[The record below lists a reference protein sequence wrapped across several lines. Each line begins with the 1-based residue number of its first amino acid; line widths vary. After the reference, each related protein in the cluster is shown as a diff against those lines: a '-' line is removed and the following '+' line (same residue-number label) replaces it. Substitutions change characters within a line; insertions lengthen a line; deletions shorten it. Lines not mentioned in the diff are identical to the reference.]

1 MSMQI
6 HLRWIA
12 IVLLSAVGIGACA
25 QEVNTPKDKDAVA
38 KFLIEMERQWSE
50 AATPAEEISVVKKIF
65 ADDFLGTDTDGTLY
79 TKAEKIEKEK
89 ARSASEGEVLSPRLD
104 DVKVRFFGDNLAVLY
119 GRESSIRKSKGG
131 KEHTRWVVWTDTW
144 LKRDGHWQIIAVQDM
159 VAQPGAASALP
170 AQSESA
176 LIEDLTWTEVR
187 DAIAAGKTTAIYY
200 AGSTEQNG
208 PHMALGKH
216 NFIARYVS
224 QRVAEELGN
233 ALVYPIMPFGPTG
246 DIATKTDHMR
256 FPGSV
261 SVSQDTFGAVAREV
275 ALSAIAAGFKNVV
288 LMGDH
293 GGDQEALKTVA
304 GGLDNEW
311 SPKGIHV
318 RYIPDLYYK
327 EKEQMREYLTKR
339 NMAIDQHAGIDDTSE
354 VMFIDTDGKWIRKDK
369 LAPDNGKMG
378 VEGDPT
384 QASAELGRM
393 FIEFKIQDAV
403 AQIRGLVEGRK

>member
-1 MSMQI
+1 MQI

-38 KFLIEMERQWSE
+38 KSLIEMERQWSE

-79 TKAEKIEKEK
+79 TKAEKSEKEK

-119 GRESSIRKSKGG
+119 GRESSIRKSKEG
-131 KEHTRWVVWTDTW
+131 KEHTRRVVWTDTW

-246 DIATKTDHMR
+246 NIATKTDHMR

-275 ALSAIAAGFKNVV
+275 ALSAIATGFKNVV

>member
-1 MSMQI
+1 MQI

-38 KFLIEMERQWSE
+38 KSLIEMERQWSE
-50 AATPAEEISVVKKIF
+50 SASPTEEIKVVQKLF
-65 ADDFLGTDTDGTLY
+65 GDDFLGTDTDGKLY
-79 TKAEKIEKEK
+79 TKSEKIEKEK

-119 GRESSIRKSKGG
+119 GRESPIRKSKEG
-131 KEHTRWVVWTDTW
+131 KEHTRRVVWTDTW

>member
-1 MSMQI
+1 MQI

>member
-1 MSMQI
+1 MQI

-38 KFLIEMERQWSE
+38 KSLIEMERQWSE

-131 KEHTRWVVWTDTW
+131 KEHTRRVVWTDTW

>member
-131 KEHTRWVVWTDTW
+131 KEHTRRVVWTDTW

>member
-1 MSMQI
+1 MNKLI
-6 HLRWIA
+6 EWA
-12 IVLLSAVGIGACA
+12 AVGSIALAMVVGAFA
-25 QEVNTPKDKDAVA
+25 QAEHKNNSKEAVTTS
-38 KFLIEMERQWSE
+38 LIEMERQWSE
-50 AATPAEEISVVKKIF
+50 SANPTDEIRVVQKIF
-65 ADDFLGTDTDGTLY
+65 AEDFLGTDTDGKLY
-79 TKAEKIEKEK
+79 TKSEKIAEEK
-89 ARSASEGEVLSPRLD
+89 ARTSTGEVLSPHLD
-104 DVKVRFFGDNLAVLY
+104 EVKVRFFGDNLAVLY
-119 GRESSIRKSKGG
+119 GHESSIRKSKEG
-131 KEHTRWVVWTDTW
+131 KEYTRRVIWTDTW
-144 LKRDGHWQIIAVQDM
+144 LKRDGRWQIIAVQDM
-159 VAQPGAASALP
+159 VAQPSVAPPSP

-187 DAIAAGKTTAIYY
+187 DAIGAGKTTAIYY

-224 QRVAEELGN
+224 QRIAEKLGN
-233 ALVYPIMPFGPTG
+233 ALVYPVMPFGPTG
-246 DIATKTDHMR
+246 DIATKTDHMH

-293 GGDQEALKTVA
+293 GGDQEAMKKVA
-304 GGLDNEW
+304 EGLDNEC

-318 RYIPDLYYK
+318 HYIPDLYYK

-354 VMFIDTDGKWIRKDK
+354 VMFIDMDGKWIRKDK

-384 QASAELGRM
+384 RASPELGKM
-393 FIEFKIQDAV
+393 FIDFKIQDAV
-403 AQIRGLVEGRK
+403 AQIRSLVEDRK

>member
-1 MSMQI
+1 MQI

-354 VMFIDTDGKWIRKDK
+354 VMFIDTDGRWIRKDK